1 MLHTL
6 LFLQLI
12 VLPSILLPS
21 PKQVW
26 EALRSLQPQTAPM
39 LPTAILCAREMMP
52 PNCFQVGNELAM
64 LFSKEEL
71 GQLKGP
77 LTLSTAFTLKNT
89 IPIP

>member
-1 MLHTL
+1 
-6 LFLQLI
+6 
-12 VLPSILLPS
+12 
-21 PKQVW
+21 
-26 EALRSLQPQTAPM
+26 M
-39 LPTAILCAREMMP
+39 LPNAILCAREMTLP
-52 PNCFQVGNELAM
+52 DCFQVDNGLTI